1 MDDCNSSGGNQPDI
15 RGKPRPSFDE
25 IDAHFL
31 DVDGNTLQPKRGVM
45 IGTQNDPKPSNIIDD
60 LTKVTVPVR
69 LEKRDVEKSDNF
81 WDFPSKYTPKS
92 DLFGASFSAD
102 NRVVQGKTS
111 GPAEPV
117 SFAHIVKNTK
127 EKVKVNF
134 RAMESAEKVD
144 GADVVI
150 PLSSVQQV
158 TDRYANTL
166 FGYFLGKQLAFP
178 VVDYFA
184 KNNWAKYGLSQ
195 LMMNANG
202 FFFFKFWSK
211 EGMNQMLEDGP
222 WLIRSVPI
230 ILKEWSP
237 SIKMEKEDIK
247 VVPVWVKM
255 HDVPLE
261 AFTEDGLSLV
271 ASMIGTPKMLDTYTA
286 SMCAESWGRSS
297 YARALIEVQAG
308 AELKKSVTVAI
319 PSMDGSG
326 YSKVEVK
333 IDYDWEPLRCSSC
346 CVFGHDDS
354 LCPKNIQVSS
364 SGDAEKNNDEFQ
376 VVGGKKKKVNN
387 QGIHMKNQKPK
398 VVYRPI
404 VNPKPKSS
412 LKSPMQNQVSTSNP
426 FDILRDDTGN
436 QGGTTVGRV
445 EKKTSSNRQES
456 DEEEVEEV
464 YNETSAFM
472 TSGTHPSSS
481 KAGASTSSTKFSNG

>member
-1 MDDCNSSGGNQPDI
+1 
-15 RGKPRPSFDE
+15 
-25 IDAHFL
+25 
-31 DVDGNTLQPKRGVM
+31 
-45 IGTQNDPKPSNIIDD
+45 
-60 LTKVTVPVR
+60 
-69 LEKRDVEKSDNF
+69 
-81 WDFPSKYTPKS
+81 
-92 DLFGASFSAD
+92 
-102 NRVVQGKTS
+102 
-111 GPAEPV
+111 
-117 SFAHIVKNTK
+117 
-127 EKVKVNF
+127 
-134 RAMESAEKVD
+134 MESAEKVD

-158 TDRYANTL
+158 IDRYANTL
-166 FGYFLGKQLAFP
+166 FGYFLGKRLAFP

-184 KNNWAKYGLSQ
+184 KNNWAKYGLSR

-202 FFFFKFWSK
+202 FFFFKFTSK
-211 EGMNQMLEDGP
+211 EGMNLMLEDGP

-255 HDVPLE
+255 HDVPLA

-271 ASMIGTPKMLDTYTA
+271 ASMVGIPKMLDTYTA

-308 AELKKSVTVAI
+308 ADLKKCVTVAI

-326 YSKVEVK
+326 YSKVQVK
-333 IDYDWEPLRCSSC
+333 IEYDWEPLRCSSC

-354 LCPKNIQVSS
+354 SCPKNPQVTP
-364 SGDAEKNNDEFQ
+364 SGDAEKKNDDFQ
-376 VVGGKKKKVNN
+376 VVEGKKKKVNN

-398 VVYRPI
+398 VVYRPV

-412 LKSPMQNQVSTSNP
+412 SKSPMQNQVSTSNP
-426 FDILRDDTGN
+426 FDILKDDTGN

-445 EKKTSSNRQES
+445 EKKPSSNRQES
-456 DEEEVEEV
+456 DEKEVEEV

-472 TSGTHPSSS
+472 TSGTHPFSS

>member
-1 MDDCNSSGGNQPDI
+1 MDERLKPGG
-15 RGKPRPSFDE
+15 RPSLSFKE
-25 IDAHFL
+25 IADRIL
-31 DVDGNTLQPKRGVM
+31 DVDGNTIQPKRG
-45 IGTQNDPKPSNIIDD
+45 INIIDE
-60 LTKVTVPVR
+60 LTKVTVPVHVD
-69 LEKRDVEKSDNF
+69 KRDVEKADNF
-81 WDFPSKYTPKS
+81 WDYPSKVSPKS
-92 DLFGASFSAD
+92 DLFGASFAAN
-102 NRVVQGKTS
+102 NRAAQGKTHTS
-111 GPAEPV
+111 GNASPV

-158 TDRYANTL
+158 IDRYANTL
-166 FGYFLGKQLAFP
+166 FGYFLGKRLAFP

-184 KNNWAKYGLSQ
+184 KNNWAKYGLSR

-202 FFFFKFWSK
+202 FFFFKFTSK
-211 EGMNQMLEDGP
+211 EGMNLMLEDGP

-255 HDVPLE
+255 HDVPLA

-271 ASMIGTPKMLDTYTA
+271 ASMVGIPKMLDTYTA

-308 AELKKSVTVAI
+308 ADLKKCVTVAI

-326 YSKVEVK
+326 YSKVQVK
-333 IDYDWEPLRCSSC
+333 IEYDWEPLRCSSC

-354 LCPKNIQVSS
+354 SCPKNPQVTP
-364 SGDAEKNNDEFQ
+364 SGDAEKKNDDFQ
-376 VVGGKKKKVNN
+376 VVEGKKKKVNN

-398 VVYRPI
+398 VVYRPV

-412 LKSPMQNQVSTSNP
+412 SKSPMQNQVSTSNP
-426 FDILRDDTGN
+426 FDILKDDTGN

-445 EKKTSSNRQES
+445 EKKPSSNRQES
-456 DEEEVEEV
+456 DEKEVEEV

-472 TSGTHPSSS
+472 TSGTHPFSS